1 MTVRCNVMF
10 EVGAVM
16 FEVGAVMFEV
26 GAVMFEVG
34 AVMGSYYM
42 GTMRV
47 VGQEFQRDLEIK
59 EASE

>member
-10 EVGAVM
+10 EVGT
-16 FEVGAVMFEV
+16 
-26 GAVMFEVG
+26 
-34 AVMGSYYM
+34 VMGSYYM

-47 VGQEFQRDLEIK
+47 VRREFQRDLEIK

>member
-1 MTVRCNVMF
+1 
-10 EVGAVM
+10 
-16 FEVGAVMFEV
+16 
-26 GAVMFEVG
+26 MFEVG

-47 VGQEFQRDLEIK
+47 VGQESQQDLEIK